1 MRSNKVSVSDATDI
15 PTAFTTLVREY
26 ERPLYVFLAEMLDDA
41 ERAKELLQDTF
52 VDAWGAYQRG
62 TPPFV
67 ATCEPIDVRRWLFH
81 IAYHRAVSVLRR
93 RRLIHWESLESLG
106 SLERSFVSDLHAVRD
121 TDSFEDA
128 LAEHDLLSGAL
139 AHLSP
144 KDVACLLLAVVHGF
158 TAAETAEI
166 MKAPP
171 QAIAKRISR
180 ARHRL
185 MTAYLKE
192 YARTQEDERS

>member
-1 MRSNKVSVSDATDI
+1 MSVNKVPISDAMDI
-15 PTAFTTLVREY
+15 PTAFTALVREY
-26 ERPLYVFLAEMLDDA
+26 ERPLFVFLSQMLDDP

-52 VDAWGAYQRG
+52 VDAWGTYQRG
-62 TPPFV
+62 APPFV
-67 ATCEPIDVRRWLFH
+67 TTCEPIEVRRWLFH

-93 RRLIHWESLESLG
+93 RRLIRWE
-106 SLERSFVSDLHAVRD
+106 SLERSFMSDIYAVRD
-121 TDSFEDA
+121 TGSFEDA
-128 LAEHDLLSGAL
+128 LAEHDLLTGAL

-158 TAAETAEI
+158 SAAETAEI

-185 MTAYLKE
+185 MAAYLKE

>member
-1 MRSNKVSVSDATDI
+1 MQAKEVSIADAMDLS
-15 PTAFTTLVREY
+15 TAFTTLVREY
-26 ERPLYVFLAEMLDDA
+26 ERPLFVFLSEMLDDP

-52 VDAWGAYQRG
+52 VDAWRSYQRG
-62 TPPFV
+62 APPFV
-67 ATCEPIDVRRWLFH
+67 ATCEPIEVRRWLFH

-93 RRLIHWESLESLG
+93 RRIIRWE
-106 SLERSFVSDLHAVRD
+106 SLERSFASDLYALRD
-121 TDSFEDA
+121 TGSFEDA
-128 LAEHDLLSGAL
+128 LAEHDLLNGAL

-144 KDVACLLLAVVHGF
+144 KDVASVLLAIVHGF

-166 MKAPP
+166 MRASP

-185 MTAYLKE
+185 MAAYLKE

>member
-1 MRSNKVSVSDATDI
+1 MSVNKVSISDAMDI
-15 PTAFTTLVREY
+15 PTAFTALVREY
-26 ERPLYVFLAEMLDDA
+26 ERPLFVFLSQMLNDP

-52 VDAWGAYQRG
+52 VDAWGTYQRG
-62 TPPFV
+62 APPFV
-67 ATCEPIDVRRWLFH
+67 ATCEPIEVRRWLFH

-93 RRLIHWESLESLG
+93 RRLIRWEA
-106 SLERSFVSDLHAVRD
+106 LERSFMSDLYAVRD
-121 TDSFEDA
+121 TGSFGDA

-144 KDVACLLLAVVHGF
+144 KDVACLLLAVLHGF
-158 TAAETAEI
+158 SAAETAEI

-185 MTAYLKE
+185 MAAYLKE

>member
-1 MRSNKVSVSDATDI
+1 MQANKVSMSDTMDI

-26 ERPLYVFLAEMLDDA
+26 ERVLFVFLSEMLDDP

-62 TPPFV
+62 APPFV
-67 ATCEPIDVRRWLFH
+67 ATCEPIEVRRWLFH
-81 IAYHRAVSVLRR
+81 VAYHRAVSVLRR
-93 RRLIHWESLESLG
+93 RRLIRWE
-106 SLERSFVSDLHAVRD
+106 SLERSFMSDLYAVRD
-121 TDSFEDA
+121 TGSFEDA
-128 LAEHDLLSGAL
+128 LAEHDLLNNAL

-144 KDVACLLLAVVHGF
+144 KDVACLLLAIVHGF

-185 MTAYLKE
+185 MSAYLKE
-192 YARTQEDERS
+192 YTRTQEDERS